1 MVARVEFNDQ
11 ELPIFKFFKNIITK
25 ISEFFINIFKN
36 AKAKFDPNKMVWYDY
51 LLLVIILIPIGIAII
66 GFIVNLFKGVIIYRK
81 YILYFIVIFILY
93 IFFIMIL
100 ITLFINVTV
109 VSELNFLNIFLQKI
123 RYVISLIVFGFLVSF
138 ILAPSGIGKIKIP
151 LIYLKDAVIVIF
163 IISFILLLYN
173 FILLYI
179 IE

>member
-11 ELPIFKFFKNIITK
+11 ELPILKFLKNIITK

-36 AKAKFDPNKMVWYDY
+36 AKFDPNKMVWYHY
-51 LLLVIILIPIGIAII
+51 LLLVIILIPIGIVII
-66 GFIVNLFKGVIIYRK
+66 GFIVNLFKGVIIYRY
-81 YILYFIVIFILY
+81 YILYFIIILILY

-100 ITLFINVTV
+100 ITLFINVNV

-123 RYVISLIVFGFLVSF
+123 KYVISLIVFGFFVSF

>member
-66 GFIVNLFKGVIIYRK
+66 GFIVNLFKGVI
-81 YILYFIVIFILY
+81 VI
-93 IFFIMIL
+93 
-100 ITLFINVTV
+100 
-109 VSELNFLNIFLQKI
+109 
-123 RYVISLIVFGFLVSF
+123 
-138 ILAPSGIGKIKIP
+138 
-151 LIYLKDAVIVIF
+151 
-163 IISFILLLYN
+163 
-173 FILLYI
+173 
-179 IE
+179 